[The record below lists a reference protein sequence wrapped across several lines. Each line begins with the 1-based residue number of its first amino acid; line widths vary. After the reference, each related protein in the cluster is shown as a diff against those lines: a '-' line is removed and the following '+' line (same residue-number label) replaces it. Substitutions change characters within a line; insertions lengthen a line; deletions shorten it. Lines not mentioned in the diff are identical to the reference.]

1 MISCIH
7 LLSYIVNLIIQQI
20 NNMTDRELNQN
31 QETDRLKVKSIE
43 NNTAKNR
50 IHRSSIS
57 LELRAE
63 TKNEILENVHKSLSN
78 IPCESNPRNLYLKY

>member
-63 TKNEILENVHKSLSN
+63 TKNEYSKMSTKVSAIYHVNL
-78 IPCESNPRNLYLKY
+78 IPEIST